1 MKIEHPL
8 LVRGVGVA
16 GSWLIRRLVGTNR
29 FHFRYADPSLNP
41 AEARQSG
48 RRFIYA
54 FYHEVM
60 LFPAYYWAWPEMQI
74 LISDHR
80 DGELITQVVRRL
92 GFGVVRG
99 STTRGGARALREM
112 THRVDRGHLCVTPD
126 GPRGP
131 RRHVHQGLAYLSSRT
146 GLPIVGAGMAFK
158 RPWRAKSWDRF
169 AVPRP
174 FSAAACVV
182 PEAVIVPPEAGREE
196 LEACRAEV
204 EVRMRAATLEAEA
217 WVETL

>member
-1 MKIEHPL
+1 MKIQHPL
-8 LVRGVGVA
+8 LIRAASATAAWWVR
-16 GSWLIRRLVGTNR
+16 WWVGTSQ
-29 FHFRYADPSLNP
+29 FHFRYADPALNP
-41 AEARQSG
+41 EVARRTGS
-48 RRFIYA
+48 RYIYA

-60 LFPAYYWAWPEMQI
+60 LFPAYFWAWPEMQI

-80 DGELITQVVRRL
+80 DGELITQVVQRL

-131 RRHVHQGLAYLSSRT
+131 RRHVQPGLAYLASRT
-146 GLPIVGAGMAFK
+146 GLPIVGAGMAFQ
-158 RPWRAKSWDRF
+158 RPWRAKSWDQF

-174 FSAAACVV
+174 FRAAACVV
-182 PEAVIVPPEAGREE
+182 PEAVTVPPDADRDTI
-196 LEACRAEV
+196 EACRQEV
-204 EVRMRAATLEAEA
+204 ERRMRAAMLEAEE
-217 WVETL
+217 WVEQL